1 LRGEE
6 EVQQAI
12 EETNMTRFREFY
24 TGRARGRG
32 RGRGRNRGRG
42 FDNRDGS
49 DNRNSQPREIGNLM
63 KEKEDPVIISG
74 AEVME
79 IVEIKMSFEIIVKA
93 DPLTM
98 NEK

>member
-1 LRGEE
+1 MMA
-6 EVQQAI
+6 VI
-12 EETNMTRFREFY
+12 TVIHSHVDT
-24 TGRARGRG
+24 
-32 RGRGRNRGRG
+32 
-42 FDNRDGS
+42 
-49 DNRNSQPREIGNLM
+49 EIGNLM

-79 IVEIKMSFEIIVKA
+79 IVEIKMIFEIIVKA